1 MAVKAARASGQTDR
15 ILPPVIA
22 PMHLSALLVGW
33 DVALSLLPLPA
44 MVVANVAVMREG
56 GARADSRLVRVAWA
70 VSWGLVI
77 VIGVS
82 ALAYGGLGLAT
93 PALLPF
99 GVLVCAGAVIT
110 LLTVWR
116 PFRVILARALP
127 IDPDNPVH
135 ALAISLTV
143 LIAASQFGNQLSQ
156 DVLKQVAGGAQLQP
170 LDLVVQ
176 DIPFVLGALVG
187 VGLFIRR
194 DVPATLARLGLVRPT
209 LLQVALGLASAG
221 AFYLVSV
228 GADQLASHLTPDL
241 AQRVGAATDHLFG
254 RLNNPI
260 GIATIALTA
269 GISEEMLFRGALQP
283 RLGILWVAVV
293 FALTHSQYGL
303 SVSIVAVFVLA
314 LGLGLL
320 RRYANTTTSMI
331 CHVAYN
337 AAVGV
342 GITGA
347 LIGPSIALE
356 VVLIALLVIAF
367 IWARQIRR
375 GVEA

>member
-1 MAVKAARASGQTDR
+1 MD
-15 ILPPVIA
+15 
-22 PMHLSALLVGW
+22 LSALLVGW

-44 MVVANVAVMREG
+44 MVVANVAVMLEG
-56 GARADSRLVRVAWA
+56 GAGADSRLVRTAWA
-70 VSWGLVI
+70 VSWGLLI

-116 PFRVILARALP
+116 PFRVIVARALP
-127 IDPDNPVH
+127 IGPDNPVH

-156 DVLKQVAGGAQLQP
+156 DVLKQVTGGAQLQP

-176 DIPFVLGALVG
+176 DVPFVLGALVG

-209 LLQVALGLASAG
+209 LWQVALGLASAG

-356 VVLIALLVIAF
+356 VALIALLMVAF
-367 IWARQIRR
+367 VWTRQVRR
-375 GVEA
+375 GAEA